1 MSKRY
6 WEKPI
11 TLRLTPYQR
20 KVLSE
25 IVDGAADAGACEGGL
40 SAPERK
46 ALLSIHMRLIGATS
60 AQAKIDDAYA
70 LPSTDCGSGK

>member
-11 TLRLTPYQR
+11 TLRLTAYQR

-25 IVDGAADAGACEGGL
+25 IVDE
-40 SAPERK
+40 AP
-46 ALLSIHMRLIGATS
+46 ATNAS
-60 AQAKIDDAYA
+60 KE
-70 LPSTDCGSGK
+70 